1 MKSGR
6 PATRTC
12 ALVGI
17 AVGLAVYVAAFLLHS
32 PSNTCRGEL
41 LPLEYS
47 ATQMTQLSFSTE
59 WAGLVASRCEATLV
73 DGPQA
78 GLALSE
84 RVIEWGPSAIAA
96 AGLVLAVLGL
106 WLLATPHGNKSA
118 SETETSWPFRPQT

>member
-1 MKSGR
+1 
-6 PATRTC
+6 
-12 ALVGI
+12 
-17 AVGLAVYVAAFLLHS
+17 VYVAAFLLHS
-32 PSNTCRGEL
+32 PSTTCRDEL

-47 ATQMTQLSFSTE
+47 ATQMTQVTFSTE

-96 AGLVLAVLGL
+96 AGLILAVLGL
-106 WLLATPHGNKSA
+106 WLLATPRANEATSA
-118 SETETSWPFRPQT
+118 TRPSWPFSPAP